1 MLNHV
6 LESVQQQF
14 AWEGVIERDSKWAY
28 ADQGSYKMA
37 LRMMKNKHE
46 DFTEQA
52 KDLRE
57 IILQDFSDQ
66 TLFDNFVKS
75 INGEEID
82 IDDWLSELEGDL
94 IEQE

>member
-1 MLNHV
+1 
-6 LESVQQQF
+6 
-14 AWEGVIERDSKWAY
+14 
-28 ADQGSYKMA
+28 MA

-52 KDLRE
+52 SDLRE